1 MTRGLCLLLLA
12 GCVGSDPAVS
22 TPAADAG
29 DDASPGASCA
39 KRSGTFVSSFTEKV
53 GTCGAYRT
61 IAGSD
66 DQTETYAYQPSA
78 PSAPCAGAFTYSANN
93 CAQTIETSCPS
104 TDPGTTLT
112 TRGTL
117 TWNESG
123 TKATGDLEVSTSK
136 CKSTYAVVTS
146 KK

>member
-1 MTRGLCLLLLA
+1 MLLLA
-12 GCVGSDPAVS
+12 GCVGNDPAVS

-29 DDASPGASCA
+29 NDVSPAAFCA
-39 KRSGTFVSSFTEKV
+39 KRSGTFVSSFTEKI

-61 IAGSD
+61 IAGAD
-66 DQTETYAYQPSA
+66 EQTETYADQPSA
-78 PSAPCAGAFTYSANN
+78 PAAPCTGAFTYSADN

-104 TDPGTTLT
+104 IDPATTLT
-112 TRGTL
+112 TRGTRI
-117 TWNESG
+117 WNEEG
-123 TKATGDLEVSTSK
+123 TKATGDLEVSTST